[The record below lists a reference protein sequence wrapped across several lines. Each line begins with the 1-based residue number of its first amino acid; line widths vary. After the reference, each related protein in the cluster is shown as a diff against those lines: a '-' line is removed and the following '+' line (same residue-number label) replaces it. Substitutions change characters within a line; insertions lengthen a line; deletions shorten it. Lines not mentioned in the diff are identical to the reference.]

1 MILLDLGA
9 PRFHFEDIFEIKIMI
24 CPSLASKRK
33 KRGGQE
39 EDQRRTRAGTEGTR
53 EGREEDEKRT
63 TRGEE
68 EDKNNNGREK
78 YDGDNS

>member
-1 MILLDLGA
+1 MPFAG
-9 PRFHFEDIFEIKIMI
+9 E
-24 CPSLASKRK
+24 
-33 KRGGQE
+33 QE
-39 EDQRRTRAGTEGTR
+39 EDERRTRRGPEEDKGRTRGGTEGTR

-68 EDKNNNGREK
+68 EDKNDNGREK